1 MEHLDARKKESRG
14 KSMVSKRM
22 SEERERGHYVME

>member
-22 SEERERGHYVME
+22 SEERGGHYVME